1 MSEGEWSIEI
11 TPTLLFRFS
20 ALTYNGHRIH
30 YDRDYAR
37 DIEGYPGLVTHG
49 PLQAL
54 AMAEAARARGVT
66 ATAFAYRL
74 VAPLF
79 EHQGLVADRRQLARD
94 LSGRQTARPR
104 SRPMTR
110 PPRAPRPGARA
121 LRRASPTSTGGAST
135 RRANTRR
142 SSSTR
147 SPSRGLLAA
156 LIPTEYGGLGL
167 GLTEASV
174 IMEEINRSGGH
185 SAACHAQMYT
195 MGAVLRHGSDAQ
207 KRAYLPGIASGE
219 LRLQAFSITEDAG
232 RLGHDADRHDRTP
245 RGRRVRH
252 RRPQEL
258 DQPDRAVRPAAP
270 ARAHRTP
277 EARANGLSL
286 FLIDLRARA
295 RGALEITPVRTMF
308 NYATNQVR
316 YRGLRVPADSLIG
329 EEGQGFRYVIDG
341 WNAERI
347 LLAAEAI
354 GDGYWFTER
363 ATAYANTRE
372 VFGRPIGANQ
382 GVQFPIAHAYMQ
394 VRAADL
400 MRYEAARR
408 FDAGEPCG
416 AEANMAKL
424 LSSEASWAA
433 ANACLDTHGGYG
445 FVDAYD
451 VERKFRETRLYK
463 VAPVNNNL
471 VTSFVA
477 TKVLGLP
484 RSY

>member
-1 MSEGEWSIEI
+1 MTESHPELRAQVRDLC
-11 TPTLLFRFS
+11 TRFPDEYWRRLDQAREYPHEFVK
-20 ALTYNGHRIH
+20 ALT
-30 YDRDYAR
+30 D
-37 DIEGYPGLVTHG
+37 
-49 PLQAL
+49 
-54 AMAEAARARGVT
+54 
-66 ATAFAYRL
+66 
-74 VAPLF
+74 
-79 EHQGLVADRRQLARD
+79 
-94 LSGRQTARPR
+94 
-104 SRPMTR
+104 SR
-110 PPRAPRPGARA
+110 
-121 LRRASPTSTGGAST
+121 
-135 RRANTRR
+135 
-142 SSSTR
+142 
-147 SPSRGLLAA
+147 LLAA

-167 GLTEASV
+167 SLTEASIV
-174 IMEEINRSGGH
+174 MEEINRSGGH

-195 MGAVLRHGSDAQ
+195 MGALLRHGSDEQ
-207 KRAYLPGIASGE
+207 KRAYLPGIAKGE
-219 LRLQAFSITEDAG
+219 LRLQAFSITEHEAG
-232 RLGHDADRHDRTP
+232 SNTNQIATTATRDGDEYVIDGHKNWTSRIEQSDLLLLLA
-245 RGRRVRH
+245 RG
-252 RRPQEL
+252 
-258 DQPDRAVRPAAP
+258 DD
-270 ARAHRTP
+270 
-277 EARANGLSL
+277 GLNL
-286 FLIDLRARA
+286 LLIDLRAIDP
-295 RGALEITPVRTMF
+295 GALEVTPVRTMF

-316 YRGLRVPADSLIG
+316 YKGLRVPADTLIG

-363 ATAYANTRE
+363 ATAYANRRE

-382 GVQFPIAHAYMQ
+382 GVQFPIARAYMQ

-400 MRYEAARR
+400 MRFEAARR
-408 FDAGEPCG
+408 FDAHEPCG

-424 LSSEASWAA
+424 LSADASWAA

-463 VAPVNNNL
+463 VAPVNDNL